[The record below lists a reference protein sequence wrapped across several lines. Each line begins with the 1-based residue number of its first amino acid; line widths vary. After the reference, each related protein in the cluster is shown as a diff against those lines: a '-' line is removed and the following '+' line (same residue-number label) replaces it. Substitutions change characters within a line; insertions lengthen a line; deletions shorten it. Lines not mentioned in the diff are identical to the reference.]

1 MATAVFSFKRLDDGS
16 ILIHAVVSPRQTTAD
31 KHLAE
36 HAGICPAYGPAF
48 RAGETVEFAREVDYV
63 PHFSGDD
70 LEAWLNEL
78 LASEVDE
85 AEDEPIDMVPE

>member
-16 ILIHAVVSPRQTTAD
+16 ILIHAVVSPRQPTAD

-63 PHFSGDD
+63 PHFNGYD
-70 LEAWLNEL
+70 LEAWLDEL
-78 LASEVDE
+78 LSSEADE
-85 AEDEPIDMVPE
+85 AEDDPIDMVP